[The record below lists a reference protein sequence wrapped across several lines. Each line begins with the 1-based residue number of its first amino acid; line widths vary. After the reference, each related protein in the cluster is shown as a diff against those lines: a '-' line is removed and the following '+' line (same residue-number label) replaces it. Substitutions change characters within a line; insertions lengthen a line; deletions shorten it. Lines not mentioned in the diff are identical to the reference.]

1 MTPQD
6 AYTELTFYTLSHPD
20 PSFIHQYAVDAFTAQ
35 QADSQTKPIGVA
47 FALIGLYLHVE
58 RNETG
63 RQVQHVH
70 TLLARR
76 RKHWPRFVLPE
87 QRGSISVSDVLATPA
102 GPKRDAMIERWCAS
116 VWDAY
121 RASSREQVI
130 DLLRSV
136 LD

>member
-6 AYTELTFYTLSHPD
+6 QYTELSYYTLSHPD

-35 QADSQTKPIGVA
+35 QADSHTKPIAVA

-58 RNETG
+58 RSETG
-63 RQVQHVH
+63 KQVQHVH

-76 RKHWPRFVLPE
+76 RKQWPSFELPDS
-87 QRGSISVSDVLATPA
+87 RGEISVADVIAIAP
-102 GPKRDAMIERWCAS
+102 GPERDAMIDRWCAS

-121 RASSREQVI
+121 RAKSRDQVI
-130 DLLRSV
+130 ELLHTEIG
-136 LD
+136 

>member
-1 MTPQD
+1 MTPDEQ
-6 AYTELTFYTLSHPD
+6 YTELSYYTLSHPD

-35 QADSQTKPIGVA
+35 QADSQTRPMAVA

-63 RQVQHVH
+63 KQVQHVH

-76 RKHWPRFVLPE
+76 RKEWPTFALPE
-87 QRGSISVSDVLATPA
+87 SRGDISVADVVAIAP
-102 GPKRDAMIERWCAS
+102 GPQRDAMIERWCAS

-121 RASSREQVI
+121 RATSRDQVI
-130 DLLRSV
+130 DLLRSA
-136 LD
+136 LG